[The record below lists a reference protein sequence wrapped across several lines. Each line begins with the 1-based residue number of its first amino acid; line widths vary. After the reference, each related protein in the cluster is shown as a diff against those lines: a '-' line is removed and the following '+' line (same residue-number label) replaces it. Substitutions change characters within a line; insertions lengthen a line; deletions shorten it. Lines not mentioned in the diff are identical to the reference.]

1 MPTVESLGAVG
12 PWLYEPDRAVTQAGL
27 LGAVTAATL
36 GSEVDTG
43 LGYVVS
49 EASVDVP
56 FARRYAV
63 LEAMPFGV
71 KSLRAWLQAARRDRA

>member
-1 MPTVESLGAVG
+1 M
-12 PWLYEPDRAVTQAGL
+12 TQAGL

-49 EASVDVP
+49 EAHVDVP

-63 LEAMPFGV
+63 REVMPFGV
-71 KSLRAWLQAARRDRA
+71 KSLRAWLQRARHHRADHQEARRRGSTTTSCGAS